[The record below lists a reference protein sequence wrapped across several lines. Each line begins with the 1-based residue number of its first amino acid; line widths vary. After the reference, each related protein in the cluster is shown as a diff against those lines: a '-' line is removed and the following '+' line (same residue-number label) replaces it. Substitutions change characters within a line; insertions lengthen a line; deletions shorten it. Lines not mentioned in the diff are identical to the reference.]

1 MHMRRRDLLL
11 AGSALGLSSV
21 LAQPR
26 QKAWAQE
33 KYPSRTIRFIVPTAA
48 GGVYDLMGRL
58 LADRIGP
65 PLGTMIVEN
74 RAGGNA
80 TVGVSAAAKS
90 APDGY
95 TILLGSNSTHI
106 FQPTMMRNPPYD
118 PVKDFVPIATLS
130 ASWTCVAV
138 SPSLGIS
145 TLKELVDYAKA
156 NPGKLT
162 HGIRGIGDV
171 SHMGA
176 ELFKQL
182 TGKPTLL
189 NVPYSAMATAV
200 KDLMSGDLKM
210 TIPLTTATLVELHNT
225 GKIRL
230 LSINAPRRLSFAQN
244 IPTAEEAGLPG
255 MLAAEYFYVFAPAGT
270 PVPILQRLNDEVRA
284 ALENKAFQERLT
296 KVGFDPIFA
305 GGLAESKGQFEK
317 ERARWIPIAEATGQK
332 I

>member
-1 MHMRRRDLLL
+1 MRRRDLLASGAAL
-11 AGSALGLSSV
+11 GAASLLGLSV
-21 LAQPR
+21 ARAQAP
-26 QKAWAQE
+26 AS
-33 KYPSRTIRFIVPTAA
+33 YPSRTIRFIVPTAA

-90 APDGY
+90 PPDGY

-118 PVKDFVPIATLS
+118 PVKDFVPVATLS
-130 ASWTCVAV
+130 ASWTCFVA
-138 SPSLGIS
+138 SPSLGVN
-145 TLKELVDYAKA
+145 TLKELVAYAKA

-162 HGIRGIGDV
+162 HAIRGIGDV
-171 SHMGA
+171 SHMAG

-182 TGKPTLL
+182 TGKPTIL

-200 KDLMSGDLKM
+200 KDLMSGDLNM

-230 LSINAPRRLSFAQN
+230 LAINAPKRLSIAPA
-244 IPTAEEAGLPG
+244 IPTAEEAGIRD
-255 MLAAEYFYVFAPAGT
+255 MLAAEYFYLFAPAGT
-270 PVPILQRLNDEVRA
+270 PLPILQRLNNEDRTA
-284 ALENKAFQERLT
+284 MHNKCFQDRLT
-296 KVGFDPIFA
+296 QAGFDPIFV
-305 GGLAESKGQFEK
+305 GGLAESRAQFEK
-317 ERARWIPIAEATGQK
+317 ERARWVPIAEATGQK